1 MHPAHPLLGCSSK
14 FVFKNLKKMINKQT
28 GYNKNVFLTKS
39 DYLPFTNWKAQ
50 KQRRNAIILGFVVS
64 FAIIAMF
71 VWYLS
76 F

>member
-1 MHPAHPLLGCSSK
+1 
-14 FVFKNLKKMINKQT
+14 MINKQT

-39 DYLPFTNWKAQ
+39 DYLPFTNWKAK
-50 KQRRNAIILGFVVS
+50 KQRRNATILGFVVLV
-64 FAIIAMF
+64 AIVAMI